1 MRLKLNLN
9 NFGKSKNDEQENPDI
24 RLARTWTNTS
34 FEIIIGLLLLILWG
48 GIFFKL
54 ATAGDTLFPIHYD
67 LNGKADSYASPYW
80 LLLVGGFCTGLSV
93 YYMFSA
99 YRPTNMLDAGTRIT
113 NMRQVKVLVY
123 WAYIFSIEL
132 IITGCGLVF
141 TIPETSSLFMK
152 IMAAVM
158 IITCLGT
165 TIATRMLR

>member
-9 NFGKSKNDEQENPDI
+9 NFGKFQNDEQEKPDI
-24 RLARTWTNTS
+24 RLTRTWTNTS

-54 ATAGDTLFPIHYD
+54 ATAGNMNIPIHYD

-80 LLLVGGFCTGLSV
+80 LLLVGGFCTGMSV
-93 YYMFSA
+93 YYKLSA
-99 YRPTNMLDAGTRIT
+99 YRPTNMLDSGTRIT

-123 WAYIFSIEL
+123 WAYIISIEL
-132 IITGCGLVF
+132 IMIGYGLTF
-141 TIPETSSLFMK
+141 AAPETVTLYMK
-152 IMAAVM
+152 IMATVI

-165 TIATRMLR
+165 TIAVRVLK